1 MQNYYTYTAQE
12 LVRCAQIPIHLL
24 TSTEALFNTM
34 ACDMADVIRENNQK
48 GEETVLI
55 IPVGPT
61 GQYAPFVEIVNRERI
76 DLSGC
81 WFFNMDEYLGDDGK
95 WIEADHSLSFRGF
108 MDREV
113 WARINEELLPPP
125 SQRIFPK
132 PEDPREISERLEA
145 LGGAD
150 VCFGGIGINGHLA
163 FNEADAE
170 MSAEAFGALGCRVL
184 DISAETRVAN
194 AIASLGGAL
203 DMMPARAVTIGMKEI
218 LSAKAIRLGVL
229 RTWHR
234 AVVRRAACGLVEAG
248 FPASLLQRHP
258 DVKIYCNEVA
268 AERAFS

>member
-1 MQNYYTYTAQE
+1 MQNYYTYTAQQ
-12 LVRCAQIPIHLL
+12 LVESAKIPIHMVGSSE
-24 TSTEALFNTM
+24 TLFNTM
-34 ACDMADVIRENNQK
+34 AREMADVIVKNNQK
-48 GEETVLI
+48 GDETALI
-55 IPVGPT
+55 VPVGPT
-61 GQYAPFVEIVNRERI
+61 GQYAPFIEMVNRERI

-95 WIEADHSLSFRGF
+95 WIEADHSLSFRAF

-113 WARINEELLPPP
+113 WDRIPRELLPPP
-125 SQRIFPK
+125 AQRIFPK
-132 PEDPREISERLEA
+132 PEDPAEMSVLLEE

-163 FNEADAE
+163 FNEAEPE
-170 MSAEAFGALGCRVL
+170 MSVEAFSALGCRVL

-203 DMMPARAVTIGMKEI
+203 EMMPTRAVTIGMKEI
-218 LSAKAIRLGVL
+218 LSSKAIRLGVL
-229 RTWHR
+229 RYWHR
-234 AVVRRAACGLVEAG
+234 AVLRRAACGPVEDG

-258 DVKIYCNEVA
+258 DVKIYCNDVA

>member
-12 LVRCAQIPIHLL
+12 LVESAKIPIHMV
-24 TSTEALFNTM
+24 SSNAALFTAM
-34 ACDMADVIRENNQK
+34 AREMADVIKANNQT
-48 GEETVLI
+48 GDETALI

-61 GQYAPFVEIVNRERI
+61 GQYAPFIEMVNRERI

-113 WARINEELLPPP
+113 WARISPELLPPP

-132 PEDPREISERLEA
+132 PEDPAQMSERLEE

-163 FNEADAE
+163 FNEAEAE
-170 MSAEAFGALGCRVL
+170 MSIESFSELGCRVL
-184 DISAETRVAN
+184 HISAETRTAN
-194 AIASLGGAL
+194 AIGSLGGAL
-203 DMMPARAVTIGMKEI
+203 DMMPHRAVTIGMKEI
-218 LSAKAIRLGVL
+218 LSSKAIRLGVL
-229 RTWHR
+229 RPWHR
-234 AVVRRAACGLVEAG
+234 AVVRRAACGPVEAG

-258 DVKIYCNEVA
+258 DVKIYCNDVA
-268 AERAFS
+268 SERAFS